1 MIQQLQLF
9 PPLPSSDVERAI
21 AEVLERRR
29 RYGASG
35 QAGEDIALIRAALM
49 KGSAR

>member
-9 PPLPSSDVERAI
+9 PPRPSADVEKAI
-21 AEVLERRR
+21 AEILERRR
-29 RYGASG
+29 RYGVSG

-49 KGSAR
+49 KESVA